1 MIGGGPRMILHLSSG
16 PAAVRRS
23 LSTWASDGLCFPGV
37 ALTVGLRV
45 GTVPG
50 GVTQAAWV
58 VLSAKP

>member
-1 MIGGGPRMILHLSSG
+1 MILHLSSG